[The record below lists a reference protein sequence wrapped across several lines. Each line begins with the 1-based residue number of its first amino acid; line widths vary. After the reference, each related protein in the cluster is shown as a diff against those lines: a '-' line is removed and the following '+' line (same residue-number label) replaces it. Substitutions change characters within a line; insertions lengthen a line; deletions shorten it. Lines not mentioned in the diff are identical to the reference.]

1 MRIGCWDVASRRASE
16 APPLVLLHGIGADR
30 REWIL
35 SMPQLSYRR
44 RVLAFDLPGHGLSDP
59 PDASAPI
66 RIRTF
71 ADAVVGAIEA
81 SGTSRVDLLGH
92 SLGGAIALDLVRRYP
107 RLVRRLV
114 LVSAAGLP
122 PALAL
127 SPLALSLPFL
137 PNGFADSRRLLAA
150 TVRTPLY
157 DNALVAFA
165 ASVYKRRRARA
176 ELTRLLAAIASGDD
190 CLSPKELRR
199 IAHPTL
205 LLWGDAD
212 GVFPVAA
219 GRRFAEALPR
229 ARLEVMPRCGHVPPT
244 ERPIA
249 FSRRVLAFLEEERPV

>member
-1 MRIGCWDVASRRASE
+1 VAARGPGD

-35 SMPQLSYRR
+35 SMPLLSRRR

-59 PDASAPI
+59 PDTRAAI

-71 ADAVVGAIEA
+71 ADAIVEAIEA
-81 SGTSRVDLLGH
+81 AGVSRVDLLGH
-92 SLGGAIALDLVRRYP
+92 SLGGAIALDLVKRHP

-114 LVSAAGLP
+114 LVAAAGLP
-122 PALAL
+122 PAEGL
-127 SPLALSLPFL
+127 SPLAMSLPFL
-137 PNGFADSRRLLAA
+137 PNGFADSRRLLSA

-157 DNALVAFA
+157 DNALIAFA
-165 ASVYKRRRARA
+165 ASVYKKRRARS
-176 ELTRLLAAIASGDD
+176 ELTKLLAAIAAGED
-190 CLSPKELRR
+190 CLSAADLRR

-205 LLWGDAD
+205 LLWGDSD
-212 GVFPVAA
+212 GVFPTST
-219 GRRFAEALPR
+219 GRRFAASLPR

-249 FSRRVLAFLEEERPV
+249 FSRRVLAFLDSEEGTL